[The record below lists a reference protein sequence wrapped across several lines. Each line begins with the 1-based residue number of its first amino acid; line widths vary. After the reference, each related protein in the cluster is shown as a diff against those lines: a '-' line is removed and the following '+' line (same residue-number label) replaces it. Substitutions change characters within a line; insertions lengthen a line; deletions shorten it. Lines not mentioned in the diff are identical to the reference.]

1 MVDTDS
7 KPLGVSKAKP
17 IKRHDTLESTWKT
30 ITDGRSMPL
39 THHLK
44 KSDTWDTCQR
54 QTDENTPPPPR
65 MKKSETF
72 HDHSTG
78 NKPLSSSPS
87 YVKLSREPSLSQ
99 DELNRRVEAFIKKFN
114 EDMRLQRQ
122 ESLNQY
128 QETVSRVTT

>member
-1 MVDTDS
+1 M
-7 KPLGVSKAKP
+7 KP
-17 IKRHDTLESTWKT
+17 KRHDTLESTWKT

-39 THHLK
+39 TRHLK
-44 KSDTWDTCQR
+44 KSDTWNTRQR
-54 QTDENTPPPPR
+54 QNDENTPPPPR

-72 HDHSTG
+72 NDRSTD
-78 NKPLSSSPS
+78 NEPLSPSPS
-87 YVKLSREPSLSQ
+87 YVKLRREPSLSN

-128 QETVSRVTT
+128 QEMVNRRGTS